1 MTPPALAQFSL
12 LNSLTLPRG
21 VFVTRRSLPNL
32 TLIALI
38 VSCFTQIGAQL
49 FAISTIARVVQSSPP
64 RSFAILEG
72 PYRYDSS
79 AFWETV
85 PPITAVLFL
94 VALIANW
101 KTDRRTLLLGA
112 FTLFLIGGLVAG
124 VYLEPMFAK
133 IIAIGYHDVVDPDL
147 QARAATWY
155 AMDWAVW
162 ILGLVAG
169 ITLLLALAHP
179 ATNSRSV

>member
-1 MTPPALAQFSL
+1 
-12 LNSLTLPRG
+12 
-21 VFVTRRSLPNL
+21 VTRPSLPNV

-38 VSCFTQIGAQL
+38 VSCFVQIGAQL
-49 FAISTIARVVQSSPP
+49 FAISIIARVVHSAPP

-79 AFWETV
+79 AFWQIV

-94 VALIANW
+94 VALIGNW
-101 KTDRRTLLLGA
+101 KTDRRKLILGA
-112 FTLFLIGGLVAG
+112 FALFLIGGVVAG

-133 IIAIGYHDVVDPDL
+133 MIAIGYRDVVDPDL

-155 AMDWAVW
+155 AMDCGVW
-162 ILGLVAG
+162 LLGLAAG
-169 ITLLLALAHP
+169 ITLLCALARP
-179 ATNSRSV
+179 ATAVVPSNNR